1 MLTNRQ
7 TGCLRSQLS
16 EIDTFVALRAVSEI
30 ARPIF
35 ICLRAQTCCHRLPRF
50 GLTKPLQIMSAS
62 VQSPNLR
69 TEAIAG
75 VTTFFTMAYI
85 IVVNPSILSTPGTGM
100 AFSGVLTATV
110 LVCFVMTL
118 LMGLYAKL
126 PFAVAP
132 GMGIN
137 AYFTFTIILT
147 QKVWWQV
154 ALGIV
159 FWAGVLFLIISVTPV
174 RETIAKAIPA
184 ELRLGT
190 AAGIGIF
197 LTFIGLKN
205 AGLIAADPVTFVKLG
220 TLGLPAILTV
230 VATSISVW
238 LLTRKSAF
246 AFLAGIAA
254 ATLLGWALGLVK
266 APPRLLSA
274 PDFST
279 VFLKLDI
286 LGALKLSL
294 LPAIIGILFTDLFDS
309 ISTFIGVAHA
319 ADLLDEHGHPK
330 NLKQGLVVDS
340 LATLGAGVAGTS
352 SGTAYIESI
361 AGINMGG
368 RTGMTSV
375 FTALCFLP
383 CFFLAPLAGMV
394 PPYATASVLILVGT
408 SMFRSVGKISFSKIE
423 EGLPAFLTIILIPL
437 TFSITQGILW
447 GFISHV
453 GLYWIVGRRR
463 DVHPVMYALAA
474 VSVGLLLLEHVRF

>member
-1 MLTNRQ
+1 M
-7 TGCLRSQLS
+7 
-16 EIDTFVALRAVSEI
+16 DPA
-30 ARPIF
+30 
-35 ICLRAQTCCHRLPRF
+35 
-50 GLTKPLQIMSAS
+50 KPD
-62 VQSPNLR
+62 LR

-85 IVVNPSILSTPGTGM
+85 VVVNPSILSTPGTGM

-110 LVCFVMTL
+110 LVCFTMTL
-118 LMGLYAKL
+118 FMGLYAKL

-137 AYFTFTIILT
+137 AFFTFTIILT
-147 QKVWWQV
+147 QKVWWQT
-154 ALGIV
+154 ALGII
-159 FWAGVLFLIISVTPV
+159 FWAGVLFLLVSITPI
-174 RETIAKAIPA
+174 RETIAKAIPG
-184 ELRLGT
+184 ELRIGT

-205 AGLIAADPVTFVKLG
+205 AGFIASDPVTFVRLG
-220 TLGLPAILTV
+220 NLDQKT
-230 VATSISVW
+230 
-238 LLTRKSAF
+238 LLTILGFIITLVLMIRRSVF
-246 AFLAGIAA
+246 SFLAGILIVTLIAWAA
-254 ATLLGWALGLVK
+254 GFVK
-266 APPRLLSA
+266 APDKFFSV
-274 PDFST
+274 PDFHT
-279 VFLKLDI
+279 VFLKLDV

-319 ADLLDEHGHPK
+319 SDLLDENGNPK
-330 NLKQGLVVDS
+330 NLRQGLIVDS
-340 LATLGAGVAGTS
+340 VATLGAGLAGTS
-352 SGTAYIESI
+352 SGTAYIESV

-394 PPYATASVLILVGT
+394 PPYATAPVLILVGA
-408 SMFRSVGKISFSKIE
+408 SMFKSVGQISFAKIE

-453 GLYWIVGRRR
+453 GLYLIVGRRR
-463 DVHPVMYALAA
+463 EIHPVMYVLA
-474 VSVGLLLLEHVRF
+474 VISIGLLVLEHVKL

>member
-1 MLTNRQ
+1 MT
-7 TGCLRSQLS
+7 TSP
-16 EIDTFVALRAVSEI
+16 DPT
-30 ARPIF
+30 RPNI
-35 ICLRAQTCCHRLPRF
+35 
-50 GLTKPLQIMSAS
+50 
-62 VQSPNLR
+62 R

-75 VTTFFTMAYI
+75 ITTFFTMAYI
-85 IVVNPSILSTPGTGM
+85 VVVNPSILSTPGTGM

-110 LVCFVMTL
+110 LICFVMTL

-137 AYFTFTIILT
+137 AFFTFTIILT
-147 QKVWWQV
+147 QKIWWQV

-159 FWAGVLFLIISVTPV
+159 FWAGVLFLLISITPI
-174 RETIAKAIPA
+174 RETIAKAIPN
-184 ELRLGT
+184 ELRIGT

-205 AGLIAADPVTFVKLG
+205 AGLVTSDPVTFVKLG
-220 TLGLPAILTV
+220 TLDQKV
-230 VATSISVW
+230 
-238 LLTRKSAF
+238 LLTILGFIITLVLMIRRSVF
-246 AFLAGIAA
+246 SYLAGILLVTIIAW
-254 ATLLGWALGLVK
+254 ATGMIK
-266 APPRLLSA
+266 APDHFLSA
-274 PDFST
+274 PDFHT

-286 LGALKLSL
+286 IGALKLSL
-294 LPAIIGILFTDLFDS
+294 LPAIIAILFTDLFDS

-319 ADLLDEHGHPK
+319 ANLLDENGNPK
-330 NLKQGLVVDS
+330 NLRQGLIVDS
-340 LATLGAGVAGTS
+340 FATFGAGLAGTS

-361 AGINMGG
+361 AGINLGG
-368 RTGMTSV
+368 RTGLTSV

-394 PPYATASVLILVGT
+394 PPYATAPVLILVGA
-408 SMFRSVGKISFSKIE
+408 SMFKSVGQISFSKIE

-453 GLYWIVGRRR
+453 GLYLLVGRRR
-463 DVHPVMYALAA
+463 DIHPVMYVLAL
-474 VSVGLLLLEHVRF
+474 VSIGLLLLEHVRLT

>member
-1 MLTNRQ
+1 
-7 TGCLRSQLS
+7 
-16 EIDTFVALRAVSEI
+16 V
-30 ARPIF
+30 
-35 ICLRAQTCCHRLPRF
+35 
-50 GLTKPLQIMSAS
+50 TKPE
-62 VQSPNLR
+62 LR

-75 VTTFFTMAYI
+75 ITTFFTMAYI
-85 IVVNPSILSTPGTGM
+85 VVVNPAILSTPGTGM

-110 LVCFVMTL
+110 LVCFSMTL
-118 LMGLYAKL
+118 LMGVYAKL

-137 AYFTFTIILT
+137 AYFTFTVILT
-147 QKVWWQV
+147 QHVWWQT

-159 FWAGVLFLIISVTPV
+159 FWAGVLFLVISVTPI

-184 ELRLGT
+184 ELRIAT

-205 AGLIAADPVTFVKLG
+205 AGLITSDPVTFVKLG
-220 TLGLPAILTV
+220 TLNFTTLLTGVGFIVTV
-230 VATSISVW
+230 V
-238 LLTRKSAF
+238 LLIRRSAL
-246 AFLAGIAA
+246 AFLAGIFVVTVLAWAA
-254 ATLLGWALGLVK
+254 GLVK
-266 APPRLLSA
+266 APEQMFSP
-274 PDFST
+274 PDFKT

-319 ADLLDEHGHPK
+319 AELLDENGNPR
-330 NLKQGLVVDS
+330 NLRQGLIVDS
-340 LATLGAGVAGTS
+340 VATFGAGLAGTS

-361 AGINMGG
+361 AGINSGG
-368 RTGMTSV
+368 RTGLTSV

-383 CFFLAPLAGMV
+383 CFFLAPLAAMV
-394 PPYATASVLILVGT
+394 PPFATAPVMVFVGAAMFKSVSSIN
-408 SMFRSVGKISFSKIE
+408 FARIE

-447 GFISHV
+447 GFIAHV
-453 GLYWIVGRRR
+453 VLYLLAGRRR
-463 DVHPVMYALAA
+463 DVHPVMYILAA
-474 VSVGLLLLEHVRF
+474 VAIGLLVLEHT

>member
-1 MLTNRQ
+1 M
-7 TGCLRSQLS
+7 
-16 EIDTFVALRAVSEI
+16 
-30 ARPIF
+30 
-35 ICLRAQTCCHRLPRF
+35 
-50 GLTKPLQIMSAS
+50 
-62 VQSPNLR
+62 NLR

-75 VTTFFTMAYI
+75 ITTFFTMAYI
-85 IVVNPSILSTPGTGM
+85 VVVNPTILSTPGTGM
-100 AFSGVLTATV
+100 SFSGVLTATV
-110 LVCFVMTL
+110 LVCFSMTL

-137 AYFTFTIILT
+137 AFFTFTIILT

-159 FWAGVLFLIISVTPV
+159 FWAGVLFLLISVTPV
-174 RETIAKAIPA
+174 RETIAKAIPP
-184 ELRLGT
+184 ELRIGT

-205 AGLIAADPVTFVKLG
+205 AGFISSDPVTFVKLG
-220 TLGLPAILTV
+220 TLGYQAVLAILGLV
-230 VATSISVW
+230 VTTI
-238 LLTRKSAF
+238 LMIRGSAF
-246 AFLAGIAA
+246 AFLAGIFVVTMIAW
-254 ATLLGWALGLVK
+254 ATGQIK
-266 APPRLLSA
+266 APPTFLSA
-274 PDFST
+274 PDFHT

-286 LGALKLSL
+286 FGALKLSL
-294 LPAIIGILFTDLFDS
+294 LPAIVGILFTDLFDS

-319 ADLLDEHGHPK
+319 ADLLDEDGHPR
-330 NLKQGLVVDS
+330 NLKQGLIVDS
-340 LATLGAGVAGTS
+340 FATFGAGLAGTS

-361 AGINMGG
+361 AGINSGG

-394 PPYATASVLILVGT
+394 PIYATAPVLVLVGAA
-408 SMFRSVGKISFSKIE
+408 MFRSVNQINFGKIE

-453 GLYWIVGRRR
+453 ALYLIVGRRR
-463 DVHPVMYALAA
+463 EIHVVMYFLALIAI
-474 VSVGLLLLEHVRF
+474 GLLLLEHSELSRALYE

>member
-1 MLTNRQ
+1 
-7 TGCLRSQLS
+7 
-16 EIDTFVALRAVSEI
+16 
-30 ARPIF
+30 
-35 ICLRAQTCCHRLPRF
+35 
-50 GLTKPLQIMSAS
+50 MSAS
-62 VQSPNLR
+62 ETSRPRLR

-75 VTTFFTMAYI
+75 ITTFFTMSYI
-85 IVVNPSILSTPGTGM
+85 VVVNPSILSTPGTGM

-110 LVCFVMTL
+110 LVCFLMTL

-137 AYFTFTIILT
+137 AYFTFTIILG

-154 ALGIV
+154 ALGII
-159 FWAGVLFLIISVTPV
+159 FWAGVLFLLISVTPV
-174 RETIAKAIPA
+174 RETIAKAIPS
-184 ELRLGT
+184 ELRIGT
-190 AAGIGIF
+190 AAGIGVF

-205 AGLIAADPVTFVKLG
+205 AGFIAPDPVTFVKLG
-220 TLGLPAILTV
+220 VLDVRTLLTIL
-230 VATSISVW
+230 ATGISIW
-238 LLTRKSAF
+238 LLTRKNPL
-246 AFLAGIAA
+246 AFLAGIFFC
-254 ATLLGWALGLVK
+254 TLLGWALGLVK
-266 APPRLLSA
+266 APDHFFSA
-274 PDFST
+274 PDFQT

-286 LGALKLSL
+286 RGALKLSL

-309 ISTFIGVAHA
+309 ISTFIGVAHTA
-319 ADLLDEHGHPK
+319 NLLDENGNPR
-330 NLKQGLVVDS
+330 NLKQGLIVDS
-340 LATLGAGVAGTS
+340 LATLGAGAAGTS

-394 PPYATASVLILVGT
+394 PAYATASVLILVGAA
-408 SMFRSVGKISFSKIE
+408 MFRSVGQIRFEKIE

-447 GFISHV
+447 GFLSHV
-453 GLYWIVGRRR
+453 ALYLMVGRRKEI
-463 DVHPVMYALAA
+463 HPVMYALALI
-474 VSVGLLLLEHVRF
+474 SIGLIMLEHVNVH

>member
-1 MLTNRQ
+1 
-7 TGCLRSQLS
+7 
-16 EIDTFVALRAVSEI
+16 VS
-30 ARPIF
+30 
-35 ICLRAQTCCHRLPRF
+35 
-50 GLTKPLQIMSAS
+50 
-62 VQSPNLR
+62 LR

-75 VTTFFTMAYI
+75 ITTFFTMAYI
-85 IVVNPSILSTPGTGM
+85 VVVNPTILSTPGTGM

-110 LVCFVMTL
+110 LICFVMTL
-118 LMGLYAKL
+118 VMGLYAKL

-137 AYFTFTIILT
+137 AFFTFTIILT
-147 QKVWWQV
+147 QGVWWQT

-159 FWAGVLFLIISVTPV
+159 FWAGVLFLLISVTPI

-184 ELRLGT
+184 ELRIGT

-205 AGLIAADPVTFVKLG
+205 AGFIISDPVTFVKLG
-220 TLGLPAILTV
+220 SLGFQAALAILGLVITLALLIRHSALAYLAGIFVVTV
-230 VATSISVW
+230 VAW
-238 LLTRKSAF
+238 A
-246 AFLAGIAA
+246 AGQI
-254 ATLLGWALGLVK
+254 K
-266 APPRLLSA
+266 APTSLFSS
-274 PDFST
+274 PDFHT

-294 LPAIIGILFTDLFDS
+294 LPAIVGILFTDLFDS

-319 ADLLDEHGHPK
+319 ADLLDENGNPR
-330 NLKQGLVVDS
+330 NLRQGLIVDS
-340 LATLGAGVAGTS
+340 FATFGAGLAGTS

-361 AGINMGG
+361 AGINSGG

-394 PPYATASVLILVGT
+394 PVYATAPVLILVGA
-408 SMFRSVGKISFSKIE
+408 SMFKSVNQIDLGKIE

-453 GLYWIVGRRR
+453 GLYLLVGRRKEI
-463 DVHPVMYALAA
+463 HPVMFILALIA
-474 VSVGLLLLEHVRF
+474 VGLLLLEHSELARGLYEK

>member
-1 MLTNRQ
+1 MSTAPN
-7 TGCLRSQLS
+7 
-16 EIDTFVALRAVSEI
+16 VS
-30 ARPIF
+30 
-35 ICLRAQTCCHRLPRF
+35 
-50 GLTKPLQIMSAS
+50 
-62 VQSPNLR
+62 LR

-75 VTTFFTMAYI
+75 ITTFFTMSYI
-85 IVVNPSILSTPGTGM
+85 VVVNPTILSTPGTGM

-110 LVCFVMTL
+110 LICFSMTL

-137 AYFTFTIILT
+137 AFFTFTIILT

-159 FWAGVLFLIISVTPV
+159 FWAGVLFLLVSVTPI

-184 ELRLGT
+184 ELRIAT

-205 AGLIAADPVTFVKLG
+205 AGLVVSDPVTFVKLG
-220 TLGLPAILTV
+220 HLGSQTWFAILGFIVTV
-230 VATSISVW
+230 VLMIRRSS
-238 LLTRKSAF
+238 L
-246 AFLAGIAA
+246 AFLAGIFFV
-254 ATLLGWALGLVK
+254 TLIAWAYGDVK
-266 APPRLLSA
+266 APASFFSA
-274 PDFST
+274 PDFHT

-286 LGALKLSL
+286 WGALHLSL
-294 LPAIIGILFTDLFDS
+294 LPAIIAILFTDLFDS

-319 ADLLDEHGHPK
+319 ANLLDEDGNPR
-330 NLKQGLVVDS
+330 NLRQGLIVDS
-340 LATLGAGVAGTS
+340 VATFGAGLAGTS

-361 AGINMGG
+361 AGINSGG
-368 RTGMTSV
+368 RTGLTSV

-394 PPYATASVLILVGT
+394 PVYATAPVLVLVGAA
-408 SMFRSVGKISFSKIE
+408 MFGSVSQIDFRKIE

-453 GLYWIVGRRR
+453 GLYLVVGRRKEI
-463 DVHPVMYALAA
+463 HPVMFVLALIAI
-474 VSVGLLLLEHVRF
+474 GLLILEHTDASWVFYE

>member
-1 MLTNRQ
+1 MNA
-7 TGCLRSQLS
+7 SP
-16 EIDTFVALRAVSEI
+16 VA
-30 ARPIF
+30 
-35 ICLRAQTCCHRLPRF
+35 
-50 GLTKPLQIMSAS
+50 KPD
-62 VQSPNLR
+62 LR

-75 VTTFFTMAYI
+75 ITTFFTMAYI
-85 IVVNPSILSTPGTGM
+85 VVVNPSILSTPGTGM

-110 LVCFVMTL
+110 LICFVMTL
-118 LMGLYAKL
+118 LMGVYAKL

-137 AYFTFTIILT
+137 AYFTFTVILT

-159 FWAGVLFLIISVTPV
+159 FWAGVLFLLISVTRV
-174 RETIAKAIPA
+174 RETIAKAIPS
-184 ELRLGT
+184 ELRIAT

-205 AGLIAADPVTFVKLG
+205 AGFVAGDPVTLVKLG
-220 TLGLPAILTV
+220 TLDI
-230 VATSISVW
+230 
-238 LLTRKSAF
+238 K
-246 AFLAGIAA
+246 
-254 ATLLGWALGLVK
+254 TLLAVVGLVITVLLIVRRSALAYLSGIFAVTLIAWAIGQVK
-266 APPRLLSA
+266 APEQIFSA
-274 PDFST
+274 PDFKT

-286 LGALKLSL
+286 FGALKLSL

-319 ADLLDEHGHPK
+319 AELLDENGNPR
-330 NLKQGLVVDS
+330 NLRQGLIVDS
-340 LATLGAGVAGTS
+340 LATFGAGMAGTS
-352 SGTAYIESI
+352 SGTAYIESV
-361 AGINMGG
+361 AGISAGG
-368 RTGMTSV
+368 RTGLTSV

-394 PPYATASVLILVGT
+394 PPYATAPVLILVGVT
-408 SMFRSVGKISFSKIE
+408 MFKSVGRINFARIE

-453 GLYWIVGRRR
+453 GLYLVTGRRK
-463 DVHPVMYALAA
+463 DVHPVMYVLAA
-474 VSVGLLLLEHVRF
+474 IAIALLVLEHTKF